1 MKVLRDILLI
11 IGIFAL
17 LSYTPRL
24 LQISAGVVQSQN
36 VEAPPVANDAL
47 VYWGHSGETGV
58 TPIGL
63 SSLTVMSTDADWD
76 TVSCGTAHCL
86 AIKNGALYVWG
97 TNTAGSLGLNFGI
110 GTTDTFIVIRNT
122 PQQIG
127 SDTDWTC
134 VSAGGSHSLAIR
146 AGRLYSWGVNSNGQ
160 LGQNNT
166 TSLAIPTQVGSD
178 TDWTWCSA
186 GISWSV
192 AVKGGQLLTC
202 GSNASFQTGL
212 NTSTGNTL
220 VFTVANS
227 ATTWTIASAGA
238 SHGLAIRTDSVFSWG
253 LNGNGRTGQGTNVGS
268 TQIPTRIGV
277 LTGWTE
283 ISAGNTHSL
292 TIRNDSL
299 YTFGSQQFGRL
310 GNENLANVN
319 VNTPTLIAG
328 TGYTGISCNITGNPV
343 FTTSSGVNVFVP
355 AFSFAIRNDS
365 LFGTGANSRR
375 QLGITTATNAV
386 ATFTLID
393 SVNFNYK
400 KVAAH
405 GGGGIAIRGN

>member
-1 MKVLRDILLI
+1 MAL
-11 IGIFAL
+11 FAY
-17 LSYTPRL
+17 STPF

-47 VYWGHSGETGV
+47 MYWGHSGETGV

-97 TNTAGSLGLNFGI
+97 TNTAGSLGLSLGI
-110 GTTDTFIVIRNT
+110 SNTDTNSIIINT
-122 PQQIG
+122 PTQIG

-134 VSAGGSHSLAIR
+134 VSAGGAHSLAIR
-146 AGRLYSWGVNSNGQ
+146 AGRLYSWGVNGTGQ

-166 TSLAIPTQVGSD
+166 TSLDVPTQVGSD
-178 TDWTWCSA
+178 TNWTWCSA
-186 GISWSV
+186 GIGWSV
-192 AVKGGQLLTC
+192 AIKGGQLLTC
-202 GSNASFQTGL
+202 GSNNSYSTGL
-212 NTSTGNTL
+212 NINAGSTL

-227 ATTWTIASAGA
+227 ATTWTIASAGVT
-238 SHGLAIRTDSVFSWG
+238 HGLAIRTDSLYSWG
-253 LNGNGRTGQGTNVGS
+253 LNTNGRTGQGTTSGS
-268 TQIPTRIGV
+268 TQVPTQVGS

-283 ISAGNTHSL
+283 LAVGTNHSL
-292 TIRNDSL
+292 SIRNDSL
-299 YTFGSQQFGRL
+299 YAFGAQQFGRL
-310 GNENLANVN
+310 GNGSLGVGSIT
-319 VNTPTLIAG
+319 TPTLIAG
-328 TGYTGISCNITGNPV
+328 SGYTDICCNINGFPF
-343 FTTSSGVNVFVP
+343 FTTPSSATIFAP

-365 LFGTGANSRR
+365 LFGTGANSRK
-375 QLGITTATNAV
+375 QLGITTANRAV
-386 ATFTLID
+386 STFTLID

>member
-1 MKVLRDILLI
+1 MKIFRDILLI
-11 IGIFAL
+11 IGVMALFAY
-17 LSYTPRL
+17 STPF

-47 VYWGHSGETGV
+47 MYWGHGGETGV
-58 TPIGL
+58 TPIGQN
-63 SSLTVMSTDADWD
+63 SLTVMSTDADWD
-76 TVSCGTAHCL
+76 TVSCGYGHCL

-97 TNTAGSLGLNFGI
+97 TNTTGALGLNLGI
-110 GTTDTFIVIRNT
+110 GTVDTLVFIRNT
-122 PQQIG
+122 PEQVG

-146 AGRLYSWGVNSNGQ
+146 AGRLYSWGLNTNGQ

-166 TSLAIPTQVGSD
+166 TNLDVPTQVGSD
-178 TDWTWCSA
+178 TNWTWCSA
-186 GISWSV
+186 GSSFSL
-192 AVKGGQLLTC
+192 AVKAGQLLTC
-202 GSNASFQTGL
+202 GSNADFRTGL
-212 NTSTGNTL
+212 NTSSGNTL

-227 ATTWTIASAGA
+227 ATTWTITSAGDR
-238 SHGLAIRTDSVFSWG
+238 HGIAIRTDSLFSWG
-253 LNGNGRTGQGTNVGS
+253 VNINGRTGQGTVSGS
-268 TQIPTRIGV
+268 TQVPTQVGG

-283 ISAGNTHSL
+283 IAAGNSHSL
-292 TIRNDSL
+292 CIRNDSL
-299 YTFGSQQFGRL
+299 YAFGAQQFGRL
-310 GNENLANVN
+310 GNSGFTAVSIT
-319 VNTPTLIAG
+319 TPTLIAG
-328 TGYTGISCNITGNPV
+328 SGYTDISCNGSTVAIISSATG
-343 FTTSSGVNVFVP
+343 TTNTVP

-365 LFGTGANSRR
+365 LFGTGANSRK

-386 ATFTLID
+386 ATFTLLD